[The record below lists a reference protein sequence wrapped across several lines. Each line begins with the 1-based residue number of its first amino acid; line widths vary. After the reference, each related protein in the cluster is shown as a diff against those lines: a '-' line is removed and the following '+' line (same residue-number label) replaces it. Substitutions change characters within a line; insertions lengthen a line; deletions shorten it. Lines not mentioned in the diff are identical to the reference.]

1 VKPTSSSRRQLSAWA
16 LVLGTCLLTP
26 IVITSAQEHR
36 AQLELEVEKGLLG
49 AAERSAMRLETQ
61 LGKLHEELGSIL
73 SATLLRPGAF
83 GDVPEPLDLEA
94 SGAFAA
100 LRWYPTS
107 KQIADELGEFGSE
120 LAMRLENGERGL
132 WPAELP
138 GSWWLV
144 EALANDPSRGYVL
157 AQLGGTPSWE
167 SAAATAPDIAYVI
180 DRDRGRILRDTD
192 RETPAFGRSIPDPS
206 DFIRA
211 SASVRLGPG
220 RTPSTLIASR
230 PRSEALA
237 SLYDFWTWCG
247 AVLRPAPLQR
257 DRAIPTSSATVRR
270 PRLGPT
276 PHPGRRSPRSPQR
289 EPRPRNRQHQ
299 RRRSPLTARRARA
312 ENRARPNR
320 RTLVGP

>member
-120 LAMRLENGERGL
+120 LAIRLENGERGL

-247 AVLRPAPLQR
+247 LFFALLL
-257 DRAIPTSSATVRR
+257 SSAIALSRR
-270 PRLGPT
+270 PR
-276 PHPGRRSPRSPQR
+276 PQSAAR
-289 EPRPRNRQHQ
+289 VSAQ
-299 RRRSPLTARRARA
+299 RRTQAADLREAHSASP
-312 ENRARPNR
+312 
-320 RTLVGP
+320 GPEIGSISVDEAPSLLGEPELKTEHAPTDERW